1 MSRVVLVTGAAS
13 GIGAGL
19 AAHFV
24 SQKDRVIALDMDR
37 EGLASLAE
45 RLDNPN
51 VLPAVADVTDNAQLE
66 KVLAE
71 AAAHFGPPEVLVNNA
86 GITGGP
92 KATTLHETPP
102 ELVDRVLD
110 VNLRAVI
117 RLSAAVL
124 PAMLERRHGV
134 IVNIASI
141 AGLVAFPGRAAYSIS
156 KAAIIQV
163 TRAIAVDYGHLG
175 IRSVALCPGMIDTPM
190 THWRL
195 AEPKLREEVLTR
207 IPQRTIGTVSDVVA
221 AVAFFASDQA
231 RYCNGAAIPIDGGY
245 SAI

>member
-1 MSRVVLVTGAAS
+1 MSRVVMVTGAAS

-19 AAHFV
+19 AEHFV
-24 SQKDRVIALDMDR
+24 SQKDRVIAIDMDR
-37 EGLASLAE
+37 DGLTSLDE

-51 VLPAVADVTDNAQLE
+51 LLPAIADVTNDAQME
-66 KVLAE
+66 KALAE
-71 AAAHFGPPEVLVNNA
+71 AAARFGPPDVLVNNA
-86 GITGGP
+86 GTTGGP
-92 KATTLHETPP
+92 QSTTLHETPP
-102 ELVDRVLD
+102 DIVDHVLD

-124 PAMLERRHGV
+124 PAMLERRRGV

-141 AGLVAFPGRAAYSIS
+141 AGLVAFPARAAYSIS
-156 KAAIIQV
+156 KAAVIQI

-195 AEPKLREEVLTR
+195 AQPKLREEVLAR

-221 AVAFFASDQA
+221 AVAFFASDEA
-231 RYCNGAAIPIDGGY
+231 SYCNGAAIPIDGGY